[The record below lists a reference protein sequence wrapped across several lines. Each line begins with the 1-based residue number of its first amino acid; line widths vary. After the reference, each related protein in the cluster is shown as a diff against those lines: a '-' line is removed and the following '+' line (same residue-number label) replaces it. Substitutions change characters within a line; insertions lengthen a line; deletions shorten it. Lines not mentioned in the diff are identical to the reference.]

1 MEYIDTPYRVN
12 NLFLTWHNC
21 SRVKDGGEKGERMVM
36 KIYPSFLWD
45 TLSPSAFCLLRDG
58 KSNGFCICNF
68 RTRSQRFIFWE
79 EKKISFKFSEINSLL
94 SKGKSDE
101 IPLSKGH
108 EN

>member
-12 NLFLTWHNC
+12 NLFLTWHNL

-58 KSNGFCICNF
+58 KSNGFVYVISEQEVSVSSSG
-68 RTRSQRFIFWE
+68 R
-79 EKKISFKFSEINSLL
+79 KKNLIQI
-94 SKGKSDE
+94 
-101 IPLSKGH
+101 
-108 EN
+108 